1 MKGALEELNEEYEDV
16 VSVSKMQ
23 TKILNLTEGQVNIMN
38 DADPTKFKDYYD
50 ILESVAKVYKD
61 LNQTTQ
67 MDLLETLFGKMRGNQ
82 GAALIQAF
90 QSGQIQKAYESAQN
104 SSGSAMQ
111 EQERWLNSIQAKQQ
125 QLVASAQEFSNT
137 FLSSSTVK
145 GSVDGLNLIISG
157 LTEVTK
163 LLGTIPTLATIA
175 FGVMGA
181 KGYGKHTPIC
191 PVYA

>member
-1 MKGALEELNEEYEDV
+1 LK
-16 VSVSKMQ
+16 Q
-23 TKILNLTEGQVNIMN
+23 
-38 DADPTKFKDYYD
+38 
-50 ILESVAKVYKD
+50 
-61 LNQTTQ
+61 
-67 MDLLETLFGKMRGNQ
+67 RGNSI
-82 GAALIQAF
+82 AALIQSF
-90 QSGQIQKAYESAQN
+90 QSGQAQKALSAAQN

-157 LTEVTK
+157 LTDVTK

-191 PVYA
+191 PVYI